1 MNVPCAAAQH
11 RQPTWPF
18 TLTLALL
25 GIMAGAMA
33 DSWNLRGAVTQNAL
47 KIAEQQVL
55 IVQNAERLNE
65 TNRLLGRIVD
75 QNTALIEQNRIW
87 LRQTIERENP

>member
-1 MNVPCAAAQH
+1 MNAPAATTPG

-25 GIMAGAMA
+25 GMTAGAMA
-33 DSWNLRGAVTQNAL
+33 ESWNLRGAVTQNAL
-47 KIAEQQVL
+47 KIAEHQVL
-55 IVQNAERLNE
+55 VAQNAERLEE
-65 TNRLLGRIVD
+65 TNRLLGKIVD

-87 LRQTIERENP
+87 LQQAMERERP